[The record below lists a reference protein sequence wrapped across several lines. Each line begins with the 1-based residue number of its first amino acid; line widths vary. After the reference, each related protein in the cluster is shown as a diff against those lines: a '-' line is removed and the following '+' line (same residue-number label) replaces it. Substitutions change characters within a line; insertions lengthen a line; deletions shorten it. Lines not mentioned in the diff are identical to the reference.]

1 MLLIINLSVN
11 VMILI
16 LYQAHHHL
24 RIIAVKNFRING
36 LDETNIRFA

>member
-11 VMILI
+11 VIILI
-16 LYQAHHHL
+16 LYQAHHL

>member
-11 VMILI
+11 VMILV
-16 LYQAHHHL
+16 LYQAHHL